1 MFKNNLPCA
10 RYTGFSISTVT
21 EFFKSILNKL
31 NKYINKNF
39 MIILIESF
47 EIIVKNQNTN
57 ILFDLTSPCF

>member
-1 MFKNNLPCA
+1 MFKNNLPCS

-21 EFFKSILNKL
+21 EFLKSILNKL

-47 EIIVKNQNTN
+47 EIIV
-57 ILFDLTSPCF
+57 